1 MKIKYRS
8 LILAAL
14 LTLAGSAQ
22 AQSSFGTSDPSPA
35 LECGEYQW
43 PEVQSPC
50 PEVQIKQKH
59 DHTPMP
65 QYRAQGWDTVVTHA
79 QRTLVLSCMPYLPVQ
94 YFNGGYYVD
103 QIPFDPPDTSFY
115 LNYSGTDINTPNKVI
130 VRMPISTDDNFAAS
144 TTYIPYPFYFFG
156 LRKDYFRIGANGLVT
171 FTNNFGDGTSCPWAY
186 SAPLPWTPTTNG
198 SPADASSGNFDR
210 MHDAIYGVY
219 EDTYPSPS
227 VHGTTGDPHWGIYY
241 GVLDSFPCR
250 KIICSWNDVPQFS
263 CTNLRCSYQIVCYE
277 GSNIIEVHVKQR
289 QVCTSWNSG
298 NGIIGIQNA
307 TGLPQT
313 NGGFGTST
321 VYVQNGSPAAFF
333 PQGKNTFNTN
343 LYETAYRFT
352 PRGNTVVVSEWY
364 RILDNGDTIVLTQD
378 PTDTNGYFY
387 PMERDVQ
394 APSYPNCGTLTRAV
408 VSPTRVSRYVYHL
421 KFMNANNDWYN
432 LYDTIV
438 IGIDTAN
445 TLSVHPTSEPTTTHT
460 MNICEGSTANLTLEY
475 PYIQQA
481 DTVIYRV
488 FRRSGGTDIEL
499 PTEQCITLGEW
510 TTDQTSHRQPITLLA
525 NLPTEGRR
533 NNKIDSI
540 YIQTSIDFTNGS
552 TNYSSMLVG
561 IYPNFDTTTVQGICQ
576 GERYTWSANGQVYT
590 TTTQATVN
598 LTSTPGCD
606 STVHLDLTV
615 MNTSYTVDHIYD
627 CKPYTWINGQT
638 YYTSN
643 TATAIL
649 DTVLLQN
656 MWGCDSVVQLDLS
669 IQPVT
674 ANIKASRDFFDF
686 DNLDVVLN
694 DISTGSDS
702 RVWQMPNG
710 LTYTSATAFYTMPAD
725 LDEADIWLLAASP
738 YGCVDSTHIVIP
750 LRKESFWVPNAFTPD
765 NANGNNIFSSI
776 STHTL
781 TEEMMI
787 FNRNGQMVFK
797 CEGADCPWNGRD
809 LDGNPCPQGV
819 YTYLIRYSN
828 EYTPKRTNVL
838 RGTVTLIR

>member
-1 MKIKYRS
+1 MKKKYRS
-8 LILAAL
+8 LILVAL

-59 DHTPMP
+59 DHTPYV

-79 QRTLVLSCMPYLPVQ
+79 QRTLILSCMPYLPVQ

-103 QIPFDPPDTSFY
+103 VIPYDPPDTTFY
-115 LNYSGTDINTPNKVI
+115 MSYPGTDTPTKKK
-130 VRMPISTDDNFAAS
+130 MAISADDDFAPTSVNIA
-144 TTYIPYPFYFFG
+144 YPFYFFG
-156 LRKDYFRIGANGLVT
+156 ERKNYFRLGDNGIVT
-171 FTNNFGDGTSCPWAY
+171 FTTNYSSDSPYETHYCPY
-186 SAPLPWTPTTNG
+186 SIDQGATLPWTPTNG
-198 SPADASSGNFDR
+198 HTPNDNECFNR

-219 EDTYPSPS
+219 EDTY
-227 VHGTTGDPHWGIYY
+227 TGSGGAYMSGNQGIYY
-241 GVLDSFPCR
+241 GVIDSFPCR
-250 KIICSWNDVPQFS
+250 KIIATWNEIPIFNNQNVRETF
-263 CTNLRCSYQIVCYE
+263 QIVCYE
-277 GSNIIEVHVKQR
+277 GSNIIEVHVKHR
-289 QVCTSWNSG
+289 NGGTSTSYG
-298 NGIIGIQNA
+298 QGFIGIQNA

-313 NGGFGTST
+313 KGAFGTST
-321 VYVQNGSPAAFF
+321 VFVENGSPAAYW
-333 PQGKNTFNTN
+333 PIGRNCYTASEHN
-343 LYETAYRFT
+343 TAYRFT
-352 PRGNTVVVSEWY
+352 PRGNTVVSSEWY

-394 APSYPNCGTLTRAV
+394 VPTYPNCGTLTRAV

-445 TLSVHPTSEPTTTHT
+445 TLSVHPANEPTTTHT

-590 TTTQATVN
+590 TSTQATVS

-710 LTYTSATAFYTMPAD
+710 LTYTSATAYYTMPAD

-828 EYTPKRTNVL
+828 EYTPKRTHVL